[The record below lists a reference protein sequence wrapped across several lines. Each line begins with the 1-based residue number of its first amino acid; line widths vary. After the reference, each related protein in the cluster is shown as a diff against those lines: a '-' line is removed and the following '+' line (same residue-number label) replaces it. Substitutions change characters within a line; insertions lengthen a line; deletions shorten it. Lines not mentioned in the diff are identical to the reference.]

1 MNEYLQLEKL
11 HYKNI
16 DVEKEYLNRINNPCT
31 LKTALFINPINRKGE
46 REKSIK
52 FELFYLPIA
61 NILNLQDNIMAN
73 SKIITELASQLP
85 NIAKKSCINEIMLNE
100 IVKSNQVEGVYT
112 TKKEVYNSIT
122 TKKLDRLTGIAKKYI
137 QIVDNKIEKITKIEE
152 FRKMYD
158 DIFSADILLNPE
170 NKLDGKIFRKSQ
182 VHINDG
188 LKNIHPGDINEEL
201 IIEHLNDLINFMN
214 NDNINFLIK
223 ASITHYY
230 FEYIHPFYDG
240 NGRMG
245 RLLCSMY
252 LTRKL
257 DIFTGLSL
265 SFAIFNEK
273 NKYSKL
279 FKNTSDIKNFGELT
293 FFIKGF
299 LEFII
304 KGQESILDMLK
315 DRKQKLDYAFTKLE
329 DFTLTKTEKDIL
341 FIYLQ
346 IYIFSKTSLLKDKD
360 MAEIMELSRPTLD
373 KILKKLETMN
383 YITKISSKPSIH
395 SIADEIKL

>member
-1 MNEYLQLEKL
+1 MNEYLELEKL
-11 HYKNI
+11 YYKKI
-16 DVEKEYLNRINNPCT
+16 DVRNEYLNRINNPCAF
-31 LKTALFINPINRKGE
+31 KTALYINPINKKGE
-46 REKSIK
+46 KEKDIS
-52 FELFYLPIA
+52 FELFYLPIPD
-61 NILNLQDNIMAN
+61 ILKLQDNIMSN
-73 SKIITELASQLP
+73 SKEIIELSSELP

-112 TKKEVYNSIT
+112 TKKEVYESIT
-122 TKKLDRLTGIAKKYI
+122 SKKLDRLTGITKKYT

-158 DIFSADILLNPE
+158 DIFSGDILLDPN

-188 LKNIHPGDINEEL
+188 LRNIHTGDSNEEL
-201 IIEHLNDLINFMN
+201 IIEHLNDLIKFMN

-240 NGRMG
+240 NGRTG

-252 LTRKL
+252 LTKKL

-279 FKNTSDIKNFGELT
+279 FKNTSDAKNFGEVT

-299 LEFII
+299 LELII
-304 KGQESILDMLK
+304 KGQESILEMLK
-315 DRKQKLDYAFTKLE
+315 DKKEKLDYAFTMLE
-329 DFTLTKTEKDIL
+329 EFSIEETEKDIL

-346 IYIFSKTSLLKDKD
+346 NYIFSKTSPLKDKE
-360 MAEIMELSRPTLD
+360 MSEIMGISRPTLD
-373 KILKKLETMN
+373 KLLKKLETME
-383 YITKISSKPSIH
+383 YISKISSKPSIH
-395 SIADEIKL
+395 TIGNKIKI

>member
-1 MNEYLQLEKL
+1 MNEYLELEKL
-11 HYKNI
+11 YYKKI
-16 DVEKEYLNRINNPCT
+16 DVKNEYLNRINNPCT
-31 LKTALFINPINRKGE
+31 FKTALYINPINKKGE
-46 REKSIK
+46 KEKSIK

-61 NILNLQDNIMAN
+61 DILKLQDNIMEN
-73 SKIITELASQLP
+73 SKAIIELASELP
-85 NIAKKSCINEIMLNE
+85 DIAQKSCIKEIMLNE

-112 TKKEVYNSIT
+112 TKKEVYESIT
-122 TKKLDRLTGIAKKYI
+122 SKKLDRLTGITKKYI

-152 FRKMYD
+152 FREMYD
-158 DIFSADILLNPE
+158 DIFSADILLDSN

-188 LKNIHPGDINEEL
+188 LRNIHTGDTSEEL
-201 IIEHLNDLINFMN
+201 IIEHLNDLIKFMN
-214 NDNINFLIK
+214 NDSANFLIK
-223 ASITHYY
+223 ASIAHYY

-279 FKNTSDIKNFGELT
+279 FKNTSDIRNFGEVT

-299 LEFII
+299 LELII
-304 KGQESILDMLK
+304 KGQESILEMLK
-315 DRKQKLDYAFTKLE
+315 NKKEKLDYALTMLE
-329 DFTLTKTEKDIL
+329 DLSLKEIEKDIL
-341 FIYLQ
+341 LIYLQ
-346 IYIFSKTSLLKDKD
+346 NYIFSKTSPLKDK
-360 MAEIMELSRPTLD
+360 EILEIVELSRPTLD
-373 KILKKLETMN
+373 KLLKKLETME
-383 YITKISSKPSIH
+383 YVSKISSKPSIH
-395 SIADEIKL
+395 TLGDKIKI

>member
-1 MNEYLQLEKL
+1 MNEYLELEKL
-11 HYKNI
+11 YYKKIN
-16 DVEKEYLNRINNPCT
+16 VENEYLNRINNPCT
-31 LKTALFINPINRKGE
+31 FKTTLYINPINKKGE
-46 REKSIK
+46 KEKDIK

-61 NILNLQDNIMAN
+61 DILKLQDNIMAN
-73 SKIITELASQLP
+73 SKAITELASKLP
-85 NIAKKSCINEIMLNE
+85 NIAQKSCIKEIMLNE

-112 TKKEVYNSIT
+112 TKKEVYDSIT
-122 TKKLDRLTGIAKKYI
+122 SKKLDRLTGITKKYI

-152 FRKMYD
+152 FREMYD
-158 DIFSADILLNPE
+158 DIFSDDILLDPN

-188 LKNIHPGDINEEL
+188 LRNIHTGDASEEL
-201 IIEHLNDLINFMN
+201 IIEHLNDLIKFMN
-214 NDNINFLIK
+214 NDSINFLIK

-240 NGRMG
+240 NGRTG

-279 FKNTSDIKNFGELT
+279 FKNTSDIKNFGEVT

-299 LEFII
+299 LELIV
-304 KGQESILDMLK
+304 KGQESILEMLK
-315 DRKQKLDYAFTKLE
+315 NKKEKLSYAFTMLE
-329 DFTLTKTEKDIL
+329 NLSLKKIEKDIL

-346 IYIFSKTSLLKDKD
+346 NYIFSKTSPLKDKE
-360 MAEIMELSRPTLD
+360 MSEIIELSRPTLD
-373 KILKKLETMN
+373 KLLKKLETMD
-383 YITKISSKPSIH
+383 YISKISSKPSIH
-395 SIADEIKL
+395 TIGNKIKI